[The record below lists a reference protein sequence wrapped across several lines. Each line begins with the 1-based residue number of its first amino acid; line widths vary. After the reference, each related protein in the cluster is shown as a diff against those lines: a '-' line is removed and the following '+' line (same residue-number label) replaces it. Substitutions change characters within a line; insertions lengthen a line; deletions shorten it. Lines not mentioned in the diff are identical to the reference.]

1 MPKVVVADLFKS
13 VSAFCSSAI
22 RESRTTDPG
31 VCTGNQETKGKN
43 EDVLGKRNAVE
54 SFQEVT
60 RNVKKLKSGSRSC
73 PVLQEGSHLV
83 GRLQLCNKKQHSWS
97 GPSAAADCLAF
108 TDSSASVCCSISQGV
123 DVSFAG
129 KLVRVNSWT
138 FVPFRESGSLGD
150 SRSGHGSTK
159 SKNEALESKD
169 EARKGSSI
177 SYARKN
183 GIGEVTDIG
192 KGFDGAGNSGFL
204 EIHSMELLEEESA
217 EVPTF
222 PSICVDP
229 AAADI
234 RDTLFESPL
243 IKQKEHGSRLTIFGK
258 LQCVSPQFSLPYNIT
273 TNDRENSSVLDRPT
287 SNHLSMIGFLAE
299 LEYCPACSFHY
310 NDIWNMDKKK
320 ESRRTRRLF
329 VDDHSRKN
337 AVETD
342 SEELKTVDYLYIY
355 FSGSMAAWRPFLS
368 GNIKRCISVSGL
380 RKKLVI
386 TGTAKN
392 RQFLLVATRTT
403 LILPFLD
410 PHHVGAGQ
418 SHISVD
424 TGRHRADENNA
435 DHCEC
440 MRNSECVSESSCHYP
455 RIVSYAGFVTEVLFQ
470 GILVELDKRVWLL
483 LSEQGQSRVYG
494 LRIGAM
500 LGVREVHAVTIS
512 TPLEKAL
519 LLGACLRSHVSVLR
533 FSPQH
538 SPPLRPLHTSSMLL
552 RYLQK
557 VSFSSAF
564 WILSLIGS
572 FRQKFRGIYSDK
584 EIVGSKK
591 NPGIILKFVQKV
603 LSPDETLERP
613 DYLKEF
619 FEHHHRSCSGGTA
632 GHVALSTVLPFSSL
646 TEATIKCSKLRT
658 KPTRTDYCTDY
669 PRWLRGRR
677 LLSSLDNSATSW
689 KFPCSVLCSEELGV
703 TLLGCLQVGQESGQL
718 ELMDAT
724 GSICVVVPDLSSST
738 QVSGTYMV
746 SKFTL
751 VMKELPEDIYS
762 IEDAKCDE
770 RMDHCASWSS
780 LLKDK
785 KALIG
790 SFQAPELLVHF
801 YLRDA
806 ELVDVVGFRSGSE
819 ASPLQRSK
827 RSCLDPE
834 QSKETG
840 SMMGL
845 DLENIIAWLRE
856 RDLEML
862 GGTVPADGL
871 KYLRD
876 ISRLELPTE
885 SLRVS
890 CKVMAV
896 DLLVFIYEGGVSG
909 IRTSSSK
916 TFSRPYPEQG
926 GWFSPSNLSTL
937 IRVVVDDGYG
947 LAHCWALGHAAV
959 SILRLRESVL
969 ESELPPDLVGR
980 VSEKYGNSQIQL
992 TLVECISCLVRTR
1005 RKLILRSEKPY
1016 GASSDTSPTL
1026 LWCGQET
1033 PDSDEQAFMQGLVSR
1048 ACNNQ
1053 ALVLTLGKVLPQGED
1068 APKSS
1073 CPLECSRRLAQ
1084 WSGYQRSAEDIG
1096 LQHLFAAKVESG
1108 VQLSDIKAACDE
1120 VESLL

>member
-1 MPKVVVADLFKS
+1 M
-13 VSAFCSSAI
+13 
-22 RESRTTDPG
+22 
-31 VCTGNQETKGKN
+31 KGKTE

-60 RNVKKLKSGSRSC
+60 RNVKKLKSGSRSS
-73 PVLQEGSHLV
+73 PVLHEGSHLI

-97 GPSAAADCLAF
+97 GPSAAAADCLAF
-108 TDSSASVCCSISQGV
+108 TDSSSASVCCSVSQGL
-123 DVSFAG
+123 DVAFAG

-150 SRSGHGSTK
+150 SRSGHDSTK
-159 SKNEALESKD
+159 PKNEAALESKD
-169 EARKGSSI
+169 EARKGSST

-183 GIGEVTDIG
+183 GIGAVTDIG
-192 KGFDGAGNSGFL
+192 KGFDGFL
-204 EIHSMELLEEESA
+204 EIHNMELLEEEESA

-222 PSICVDP
+222 PSVCVDP

-234 RDTLFESPL
+234 RDALFESPL
-243 IKQKEHGSRLTIFGK
+243 IKQKEEHGSRLTIVGK
-258 LQCVSPQFSLPYNIT
+258 LQCISPQFSLPYNIT
-273 TNDRENSSVLDRPT
+273 TNERENSSVLPT
-287 SNHLSMIGFLAE
+287 SNHLSMVGFLAE
-299 LEYCPACSFHY
+299 LEYCPSCSFHY
-310 NDIWNMDKKK
+310 NDIWSMDKRKK
-320 ESRRTRRLF
+320 ETRRSRRLF

-337 AVETD
+337 ENAVETNR
-342 SEELKTVDYLYIY
+342 EELKTGGDYLYIY

-410 PHHVGAGQ
+410 PHQEVCAGQ

-424 TGRHRADENNA
+424 TGRHRADE
-435 DHCEC
+435 C
-440 MRNSECVSESSCHYP
+440 MGNSECLSERNCLYP
-455 RIVSYAGFVTEVLFQ
+455 RIVSYAGFVTQVLFQ

-483 LSEQGQSRVYG
+483 LSQQGQSHVYG

-500 LGVREVHAVTIS
+500 LGVREVHVVTIS

-538 SPPLRPLHTSSMLL
+538 SPPLRPLHTASMLL
-552 RYLQK
+552 RYMQK
-557 VSFSSAF
+557 VSFSCAF

-572 FRQKFRGIYSDK
+572 FRQKFRGMYSDK

-603 LSPDETLERP
+603 LSPDETLERR

-619 FEHHHRSCSGGTA
+619 FERHHRSCSGGTA

-646 TEATIKCSKLRT
+646 TEAAVKGSKLRT
-658 KPTRTDYCTDY
+658 KPPTRTDYCTEY

-677 LLSSLDNSATSW
+677 LLSSLDNSATTSW

-751 VMKELPEDIYS
+751 VMKELPEGIYS
-762 IEDAKCDE
+762 MEDAKCDDE
-770 RMDHCASWSS
+770 RMDACASWSS

-785 KALIG
+785 KTLIG
-790 SFQAPELLVHF
+790 SFQQAPQLLVHF

-806 ELVDVVGFRSGSE
+806 QLVDVVGFRSV
-819 ASPLQRSK
+819 LQRSK

-840 SMMGL
+840 SPMMGL
-845 DLENIIAWLRE
+845 DLEKIIAWLRE

-862 GGTVPADGL
+862 GDTNTVPAYGL

-876 ISRLELPTE
+876 ISELKLPTE

-890 CKVMAV
+890 CKVIAV
-896 DLLVFIYEGGVSG
+896 DLLVFEYEGGVSG

-916 TFSRPYPEQG
+916 TISRPYPEHG
-926 GWFSPSNLSTL
+926 AWFSPSNLSTL

-959 SILRLRESVL
+959 SILRLRQPLL
-969 ESELPPDLVGR
+969 ESELPRDLVGR
-980 VSEKYGNSQIQL
+980 VSEKYGNSQKIQL
-992 TLVECISCLVRTR
+992 TLLECISCLVRTR

-1016 GASSDTSPTL
+1016 YGASSDTSSTL
-1026 LWCGQET
+1026 LWCGNGKET
-1033 PDSDEQAFMQGLVSR
+1033 PPDSDEQAFMQALVTR

-1053 ALVLTLGKVLPQGED
+1053 ALVLTLGKILPKGEG

-1084 WSGYQRSAEDIG
+1084 WSGYQRSAQDIG
-1096 LQHLFAAKVESG
+1096 LQQHLFAAKVESG
-1108 VQLSDIKAACDE
+1108 VHLSDIKAACDE